1 MRWAM
6 IDQIPVLDQ
15 GGVAHPHH
23 PHYHHDVHGDH
34 SHCQDNYLEDTPTIR
49 NIIMMVMV
57 IILIA
62 KMIIKIEDDVN
73 LEELFCSVH
82 F

>member
-6 IDQIPVLDQ
+6 RDQTPVLDQ
-15 GGVAHPHH
+15 GDVAHLHH
-23 PHYHHDVHGDH
+23 PHYHDDDHVDQEDYHFHCHDDYH
-34 SHCQDNYLEDTPTIR
+34 
-49 NIIMMVMV
+49 
-57 IILIA
+57 
-62 KMIIKIEDDVN
+62 EDDVN

>member
-1 MRWAM
+1 MR
-6 IDQIPVLDQ
+6 DQTPVLDQ

-23 PHYHHDVHGDH
+23 PHYHHDVHGDEH
-34 SHCQDNYLEDTPTIR
+34 EDHCQDDHQEN
-49 NIIMMVMV
+49 
-57 IILIA
+57 
-62 KMIIKIEDDVN
+62 DVN

>member
-1 MRWAM
+1 MR
-6 IDQIPVLDQ
+6 DQTPVLGQ

-23 PHYHHDVHGDH
+23 PHYHDDVHVDVQDDH
-34 SHCQDNYLEDTPTIR
+34 SHYQDEYQEDIW
-49 NIIMMVMV
+49 
-57 IILIA
+57 
-62 KMIIKIEDDVN
+62 DDVH